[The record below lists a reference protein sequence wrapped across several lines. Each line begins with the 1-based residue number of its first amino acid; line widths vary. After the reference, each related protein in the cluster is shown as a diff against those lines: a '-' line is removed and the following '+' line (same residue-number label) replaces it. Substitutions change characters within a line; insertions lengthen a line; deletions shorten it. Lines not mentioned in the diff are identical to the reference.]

1 LLPLLLV
8 VLVLLVLLLLL
19 LLLLLPCAAATEH
32 LERSTM
38 ESFSTGIESAA
49 ETWSW

>member
-1 LLPLLLV
+1 LFPLLLLV
-8 VLVLLVLLLLL
+8 VVLLVVV
-19 LLLLLPCAAATEH
+19 LLLLPCAAAAEH